1 MKYVPVVAL
10 LVSALIHLMPVPGV
24 MGAPAL
30 SRLYGI
36 DVADP
41 NTSIL
46 LQHRALLFGALG
58 VLMLVAIAVPGLRLT
73 VLLVGLFS
81 AASFIAV
88 AMHVGGYNAA
98 IARVV
103 AADVVASAALAVGL
117 AAELWLRQ
125 RGA

>member
-1 MKYVPVVAL
+1 MKYVPVIAL
-10 LVSALIHLMPVPGV
+10 LVAALIHLMPVPGV

-30 SRLYGI
+30 TRLYGI
-36 DVADP
+36 GVADP

-58 VLMLVAIAVPGLRLT
+58 VLMLVAIGVPGLRLA

-81 AASFIAV
+81 AASFIVV
-88 AMHVGGYNAA
+88 AMQVGGYNAA

-103 AADVVASAALAVGL
+103 VADVVATVSLAAGL